1 MRRWGIRKKVLVVT
15 LIPTLLTTLVLG
27 LFFTY
32 SWVTNIESLLQ
43 DRGQSL
49 SRQLAAGSEYGLF
62 TTNRSLLNSLSN
74 ALLEEQDVRSITFF
88 DSHRQRLLHT
98 GPGSS
103 DAIPAE
109 DLTTE
114 RPHRI
119 FRSDSTLFVTPVYLQ
134 DLMIENMLEPDS
146 LSQAPN
152 GTRQTLGW
160 AAVEMAH
167 IRTEKETYKALLI
180 SLVLVLGGVI
190 LSLIIALKLSR
201 AFTDPVFELN
211 EAVAKLKEGKLDTR
225 VYTGAGP
232 EFEQLESG
240 LNAMAEELS
249 KAQAEMQQ
257 NIDQATEDL
266 RETLETIEIQN
277 IELDFARKEAL
288 EASRIKSEFLANM
301 SHEIRTPL
309 NGIIGFTELLLKSQ
323 LPRQQRDHLSTIRK
337 SSEIL
342 LTIINDILDFSKI
355 EAGKLILDRV
365 PFPLRDIV
373 EDVMVMLAPAAHGK
387 NLDLVP
393 LVYNDV
399 PDNIMGDPLRV
410 KQVITNL
417 VNNAIKFTQ
426 TGEVVLRASLEDE
439 DKESNRVTLRIS
451 ITDSGVGLSRAQQQS
466 LFNAFSQADA
476 STARQYGG
484 TGLGLAISKR
494 LVEEMGGKI
503 GLQSELGK
511 GSTFWFTLT
520 SELSGAGD
528 TNAPRDALRGER
540 ILYLEQ
546 QKTSGLAVEH
556 TLREW
561 GMVVDTVASPGAMQE
576 QVEEAQRSQSGYALA
591 IVGITRHL
599 LNSSQYCGL
608 VRNLE
613 LERDCRTLL
622 LTPTLDTHDTPLSGL
637 ASGHLTKPICRD
649 ALYDELLLLVH
660 GINSGQKTLIE
671 HSPHSPQLAW
681 QPAAGNVPRIL
692 AVDDNDANLKLVMTL
707 LNDCRVTAEGA
718 SSGFEAISKARNNPF
733 DLVFMDLQMPGMDG
747 VETTSRLRAMDTKSH
762 RTPVIALTAHAL
774 ADEQERLSRQGFDG
788 YLAKPISSSQLTE
801 TIQEYT
807 GYRCEVSPTAHPH
820 MVPEVR
826 DTRKAVR
833 PSTRKLQQDC
843 VSVDESIQ
851 LAAGKADLAEELFS
865 MLLEQLSS
873 DADKVRRHWAEGN
886 LEALLECVHKL
897 HGATRYCGV
906 PELRAAANQ
915 LETALK
921 CSAPDI
927 AYLKDQLL
935 AGIERL
941 QIWSE
946 QTDWQ
951 LLFRQYQEGSVK
963 QSSENT
969 DSLS

>member
-15 LIPTLLTTLVLG
+15 LVPTLLTTLMLG

-32 SWVTNIESLLQ
+32 SWVNNIESLLE
-43 DRGQSL
+43 DRGESL

-62 TTNRSLLNSLSN
+62 TANRSLLSSLSN

-88 DSHRQRLLHT
+88 GSDGSRLLHT

-103 DAIPAE
+103 ETVQSDELTAE
-109 DLTTE
+109 HAT
-114 RPHRI
+114 RI
-119 FRSDSTLFVTPVYLQ
+119 SRKNSTRFITPVFLQ
-134 DLMIENMLEPDS
+134 DLMIESMLDPDARQSMSNLREP
-146 LSQAPN
+146 
-152 GTRQTLGW
+152 LGW
-160 AAVEMAH
+160 VVVEMSH

-180 SLVLVLGGVI
+180 SLLLILGGVI
-190 LSLIIALKLSR
+190 LSMAIALRLSR
-201 AFTDPVFELN
+201 AFTNPVFELN

-309 NGIIGFTELLLKSQ
+309 NGIIGFTELLLKSP

-365 PFPLRDIV
+365 PFQLRDIV
-373 EDVMVMLAPAAHGK
+373 EEVMVMLAPAAHAK

-426 TGEVVLRASLEDE
+426 TGEVVLRASLEEEETD
-439 DKESNRVTLRIS
+439 SNRVTLRLS

-503 GLQSELGK
+503 GLESELGK

-520 SELSGAGD
+520 SELATSGEAI
-528 TNAPRDALRGER
+528 APRDALRGER
-540 ILYLEQ
+540 VIYLEQ
-546 QKTSGLAVEH
+546 QKTTGLAVEH
-556 TLREW
+556 LLRDW
-561 GMVVDTVASPGAMQE
+561 GMVVDRVASPGALQE
-576 QVEEAQRSQSGYALA
+576 HIEEAQKSQAGYAVA

-599 LNSSQYCGL
+599 LNSSQYCSL
-608 VRNLE
+608 VRTLE
-613 LERDCRTLL
+613 IERDCRTLL
-622 LTPTLDTHDTPLSGL
+622 LTPTLETHDTPLSGL
-637 ASGHLTKPICRD
+637 ASGHLTKPVCRD
-649 ALYDELLLLVH
+649 SLYDELLLLVH
-660 GINSGQKTLIE
+660 GINSSGRVPEYEISANRVTT
-671 HSPHSPQLAW
+671 A
-681 QPAAGNVPRIL
+681 NVPRVL

-707 LNDCRVTAEGA
+707 LEDCQLDAEGA
-718 SSGFEAISKARNNPF
+718 SSGFEALSKARQKPF

-747 VETTSRLRAMDTKSH
+747 VETTARLREMDTGNH
-762 RTPVIALTAHAL
+762 RTPIIALTAHAL
-774 ADEQERLSRQGFDG
+774 SDEQERLTKQGFDG
-788 YLAKPISSSQLTE
+788 YMPKPISSGQLND
-801 TIQEYT
+801 IIHEYT
-807 GYRCEVSPTAHPH
+807 GYVCPKSGSDGRLP
-820 MVPEVR
+820 VPEVR
-826 DTRKAVR
+826 DTRRALR
-833 PSTRKLQQDC
+833 PSTRKMQQDC
-843 VSVDESIQ
+843 VSVEESIQ

-865 MLLEQLSS
+865 MLLEQVHVDRERIPELWTN
-873 DADKVRRHWAEGN
+873 DNME
-886 LEALLECVHKL
+886 ELLECVHKL

-906 PELRAAANQ
+906 PELRAAANH
-915 LETALK
+915 LETAIK
-921 CSAPDI
+921 CSAPD
-927 AYLKDQLL
+927 LEHQKDQLL
-935 AGIERL
+935 SAMERL
-941 QIWSE
+941 QIWSD

-951 LLFRQYQEGSVK
+951 QLFRERH
-963 QSSENT
+963 EAAET
-969 DSLS
+969 T

>member
-15 LIPTLLTTLVLG
+15 LVPTLLTTLMLG

-32 SWVTNIESLLQ
+32 SWVNNIESLLK
-43 DRGQSL
+43 DRGESL

-62 TTNRSLLNSLSN
+62 TANRSLLSSLSN

-88 DSHRQRLLHT
+88 GSDGSRLLHT

-103 DAIPAE
+103 ETVRSEELTAE
-109 DLTTE
+109 HAT
-114 RPHRI
+114 RI
-119 FRSDSTLFVTPVYLQ
+119 SRENSTRFITPVFLQ
-134 DLMIENMLEPDS
+134 DLMIESMLDPDARQSMSNLREP
-146 LSQAPN
+146 
-152 GTRQTLGW
+152 LGW
-160 AAVEMAH
+160 VVVEMSH

-180 SLVLVLGGVI
+180 SLLLIIGGVI
-190 LSLIIALKLSR
+190 LSMAIALRLSR
-201 AFTDPVFELN
+201 AFTNPVFELN

-309 NGIIGFTELLLKSQ
+309 NGIIGFTELLLKSP

-365 PFPLRDIV
+365 PFQLRDIV
-373 EDVMVMLAPAAHGK
+373 EEVMVMLAPAAHAK

-426 TGEVVLRASLEDE
+426 TGEVVLRASLEEEEADT
-439 DKESNRVTLRIS
+439 NRVTLRLS

-503 GLQSELGK
+503 GLESELGK

-520 SELSGAGD
+520 SELTTSGEAI
-528 TNAPRDALRGER
+528 APRDGLRGER
-540 ILYLEQ
+540 VIYLEQ
-546 QKTSGLAVEH
+546 QKTTGLAVEH
-556 TLREW
+556 LLRDW
-561 GMVVDTVASPGAMQE
+561 GMVVDRVASPGALQE
-576 QVEEAQRSQSGYALA
+576 QIEEAQKSQAGYAVA

-608 VRNLE
+608 VRTLE
-613 LERDCRTLL
+613 IERDCRTLL
-622 LTPTLDTHDTPLSGL
+622 LTPTLETHDTPLSGL
-637 ASGHLTKPICRD
+637 ASGHLTKPVCRD
-649 ALYDELLLLVH
+649 SLYDELLLLVH
-660 GINSGQKTLIE
+660 GIHSGGR
-671 HSPHSPQLAW
+671 
-681 QPAAGNVPRIL
+681 AAEYETSANRVTTANVPRVL

-707 LNDCRVTAEGA
+707 LEDCQLEAESA
-718 SSGFEAISKARNNPF
+718 SSGFEALSKARQKPF

-747 VETTSRLRAMDTKSH
+747 VETTARLREMDTGNH
-762 RTPVIALTAHAL
+762 RTPIIALTAHAL
-774 ADEQERLSRQGFDG
+774 ADEQERLTKQGFDG
-788 YLAKPISSSQLTE
+788 YMPKPISSGQLTE
-801 TIQEYT
+801 IIHEYT
-807 GYRCEVSPTAHPH
+807 GYICPKNSGNGRLP
-820 MVPEVR
+820 VPEVR
-826 DTRKAVR
+826 DTRRALR
-833 PSTRKLQQDC
+833 PSTRKMQQDC
-843 VSVDESIQ
+843 VSVEESIQ

-865 MLLEQLSS
+865 MLLEQVHVDRARIPELWTGEHM
-873 DADKVRRHWAEGN
+873 DE
-886 LEALLECVHKL
+886 LLECVHKL

-906 PELRAAANQ
+906 PELRAAANH
-915 LETALK
+915 LETAIK
-921 CSAPDI
+921 CAAPD
-927 AYLKDQLL
+927 LEHQKDQLL
-935 AGIERL
+935 SAMERL
-941 QIWSE
+941 EIWSD

-951 LLFRQYQEGSVK
+951 QLFRERR
-963 QSSENT
+963 EAAET
-969 DSLS
+969 T

>member
-1 MRRWGIRKKVLVVT
+1 
-15 LIPTLLTTLVLG
+15 
-27 LFFTY
+27 F
-32 SWVTNIESLLQ
+32 
-43 DRGQSL
+43 
-49 SRQLAAGSEYGLF
+49 GSDG
-62 TTNRSLLNSLSN
+62 S
-74 ALLEEQDVRSITFF
+74 
-88 DSHRQRLLHT
+88 RLLHT

-103 DAIPAE
+103 ETVQSDELTAE
-109 DLTTE
+109 HAT
-114 RPHRI
+114 RI
-119 FRSDSTLFVTPVYLQ
+119 SRKNSTRFITPVFLQ
-134 DLMIENMLEPDS
+134 DLMIESMLDPDARQSMSNLREP
-146 LSQAPN
+146 
-152 GTRQTLGW
+152 LGW
-160 AAVEMAH
+160 VVVEMSH

-180 SLVLVLGGVI
+180 SLLLILGGVI
-190 LSLIIALKLSR
+190 LSMAIALRLSR
-201 AFTDPVFELN
+201 AFTNPVFELN

-309 NGIIGFTELLLKSQ
+309 NGIIGFTELLLKSP

-365 PFPLRDIV
+365 PFQLRDIV
-373 EDVMVMLAPAAHGK
+373 EEVMVMLAPAAHAK

-426 TGEVVLRASLEDE
+426 TGEVVLRASLEEEETD
-439 DKESNRVTLRIS
+439 SNRVTLRLS

-503 GLQSELGK
+503 GLESELGK

-520 SELSGAGD
+520 SELATSGEAI
-528 TNAPRDALRGER
+528 APRDALRGER
-540 ILYLEQ
+540 VIYLEQ
-546 QKTSGLAVEH
+546 QKTTGLAVEH
-556 TLREW
+556 LLRDW
-561 GMVVDTVASPGAMQE
+561 GMVVDRVASPGALQE
-576 QVEEAQRSQSGYALA
+576 HIEEAQKSQAGYAVA

-599 LNSSQYCGL
+599 LNSSQYCSL
-608 VRNLE
+608 VRTLE
-613 LERDCRTLL
+613 IERDCRTLL
-622 LTPTLDTHDTPLSGL
+622 LTPTLETHDTPLSGL
-637 ASGHLTKPICRD
+637 ASGHLTKPVCRD
-649 ALYDELLLLVH
+649 SLYDELLLLVH
-660 GINSGQKTLIE
+660 GINSSGRVPEYEISANRVTT
-671 HSPHSPQLAW
+671 A
-681 QPAAGNVPRIL
+681 NVPRVL

-707 LNDCRVTAEGA
+707 LEDCQLDAEGA
-718 SSGFEAISKARNNPF
+718 SSGFEALSKARQKPF

-747 VETTSRLRAMDTKSH
+747 VETTARLREMDTGNH
-762 RTPVIALTAHAL
+762 RTPIIALTAHAL
-774 ADEQERLSRQGFDG
+774 SDEQERLTKQGFDG
-788 YLAKPISSSQLTE
+788 YMPKPISSGQLND
-801 TIQEYT
+801 IIHEYT
-807 GYRCEVSPTAHPH
+807 GYVCPKSGSDGRLP
-820 MVPEVR
+820 VPEVR
-826 DTRKAVR
+826 DTRRALR
-833 PSTRKLQQDC
+833 PSTRKMQQDC
-843 VSVDESIQ
+843 VSVEESIQ

-865 MLLEQLSS
+865 MLLEQVHVDRERIPELWTN
-873 DADKVRRHWAEGN
+873 DNME
-886 LEALLECVHKL
+886 ELLECVHKL

-906 PELRAAANQ
+906 PELRAAANH
-915 LETALK
+915 LETAIK
-921 CSAPDI
+921 CSAPD
-927 AYLKDQLL
+927 LEHQKDQLL
-935 AGIERL
+935 SAMERL
-941 QIWSE
+941 QIWSD

-951 LLFRQYQEGSVK
+951 QLFRERH
-963 QSSENT
+963 EAAET
-969 DSLS
+969 T

>member
-15 LIPTLLTTLVLG
+15 LVPTLLTTLMLG

-32 SWVTNIESLLQ
+32 SWVNNIESLLK
-43 DRGQSL
+43 DRGESL

-62 TTNRSLLNSLSN
+62 TANRSLLSSLSN
-74 ALLEEQDVRSITFF
+74 ALLEEQDVCSITFF
-88 DSHRQRLLHT
+88 GSDGSRLLHT

-103 DAIPAE
+103 ETVQSGELTAE
-109 DLTTE
+109 HAT
-114 RPHRI
+114 RI
-119 FRSDSTLFVTPVYLQ
+119 SRENSTRFITPVFLQ
-134 DLMIENMLEPDS
+134 DLMIESMLDPDARQSMSNLREP
-146 LSQAPN
+146 
-152 GTRQTLGW
+152 LGW
-160 AAVEMAH
+160 VVVEMSH

-180 SLVLVLGGVI
+180 SLLLILGGVI
-190 LSLIIALKLSR
+190 LSMAIALRLSR
-201 AFTDPVFELN
+201 AFTNPVFELN
-211 EAVAKLKEGKLDTR
+211 EAVARLKEGKLDTR

-309 NGIIGFTELLLKSQ
+309 NGIIGFTELLLKSP

-365 PFPLRDIV
+365 PFQLRDIV
-373 EDVMVMLAPAAHGK
+373 EEVMVMLAPAAHAK

-426 TGEVVLRASLEDE
+426 TGEVVLRASLEEEEADT
-439 DKESNRVTLRIS
+439 NRVTLRLS

-503 GLQSELGK
+503 GLESELGK

-520 SELSGAGD
+520 SELATSGEAI
-528 TNAPRDALRGER
+528 APRDALRGER
-540 ILYLEQ
+540 VIYLEQ
-546 QKTSGLAVEH
+546 QKTTGLAVEH
-556 TLREW
+556 LLRDW
-561 GMVVDTVASPGAMQE
+561 GMVVDRVASPGALQE
-576 QVEEAQRSQSGYALA
+576 HIEEAQKSQAGYAVA
-591 IVGITRHL
+591 ILGITRHL

-608 VRNLE
+608 VRTLE
-613 LERDCRTLL
+613 IERDCRTLL
-622 LTPTLDTHDTPLSGL
+622 LTPTLETHDTPLSGL
-637 ASGHLTKPICRD
+637 ASGHLTKPVCRD
-649 ALYDELLLLVH
+649 SLYDELLLLVH
-660 GINSGQKTLIE
+660 GINSSGRVPEYEISANRATT
-671 HSPHSPQLAW
+671 A
-681 QPAAGNVPRIL
+681 NVPRVL

-707 LNDCRVTAEGA
+707 LEDCQLDAESA
-718 SSGFEAISKARNNPF
+718 SSGFEALSKARQKPF

-747 VETTSRLRAMDTKSH
+747 VETTARLREMDTGNH
-762 RTPVIALTAHAL
+762 RTPIIALTAHAL
-774 ADEQERLSRQGFDG
+774 ADEQERLTKQGFDG
-788 YLAKPISSSQLTE
+788 YMPKPISSGQLND
-801 TIQEYT
+801 IIHEYT
-807 GYRCEVSPTAHPH
+807 GYVCPKSGSDGRLP
-820 MVPEVR
+820 VPEVR
-826 DTRKAVR
+826 DTRRTLR
-833 PSTRKLQQDC
+833 PSTRKMQQDC

-865 MLLEQLSS
+865 MLLEQVHVDRGRISEL
-873 DADKVRRHWAEGN
+873 WASHSMDE
-886 LEALLECVHKL
+886 LLECVHKL

-906 PELRAAANQ
+906 PELRAAANH
-915 LETALK
+915 LETGIK
-921 CSAPDI
+921 CSAPD
-927 AYLKDQLL
+927 LEHQKDQLL
-935 AGIERL
+935 SAMERL
-941 QIWSE
+941 QIWSD

-951 LLFRQYQEGSVK
+951 QLFRERH
-963 QSSENT
+963 EAAET
-969 DSLS
+969 T

>member
-15 LIPTLLTTLVLG
+15 LVPTLLTTLMLG

-32 SWVTNIESLLQ
+32 SWVNNIESLLE
-43 DRGQSL
+43 DRGESL

-62 TTNRSLLNSLSN
+62 TANRSLLSSLSN

-88 DSHRQRLLHT
+88 GSDGSRLLHT

-103 DAIPAE
+103 ETVQSDELTAE
-109 DLTTE
+109 HAT
-114 RPHRI
+114 RI
-119 FRSDSTLFVTPVYLQ
+119 SRKNSTRFITPVFLQ
-134 DLMIENMLEPDS
+134 DLMIESMLDPDARQSMSNLREP
-146 LSQAPN
+146 
-152 GTRQTLGW
+152 LGW
-160 AAVEMAH
+160 VVVEMSH

-180 SLVLVLGGVI
+180 SLLLILGGVI
-190 LSLIIALKLSR
+190 LSMAIALRLSR
-201 AFTDPVFELN
+201 AFTNPVFELN

-309 NGIIGFTELLLKSQ
+309 NGIIGFTELLLKSP

-365 PFPLRDIV
+365 PFQLRDIV
-373 EDVMVMLAPAAHGK
+373 EEVMVMLAPAAHAK

-426 TGEVVLRASLEDE
+426 TGEVVLRASLEEEETD
-439 DKESNRVTLRIS
+439 SNRVTLRLS

-503 GLQSELGK
+503 GLESELGK

-520 SELSGAGD
+520 SELATSGEAI
-528 TNAPRDALRGER
+528 APRDALRGER
-540 ILYLEQ
+540 VIYLEQ
-546 QKTSGLAVEH
+546 QKTTGLAVEH
-556 TLREW
+556 LLRDW
-561 GMVVDTVASPGAMQE
+561 GMVVDRVASPGALQE
-576 QVEEAQRSQSGYALA
+576 HIEEAQKSQAGYAVA

-608 VRNLE
+608 VRTLE
-613 LERDCRTLL
+613 IERDCRTLL
-622 LTPTLDTHDTPLSGL
+622 LTPTLETHDTPLSGL
-637 ASGHLTKPICRD
+637 ASGHLTKPVCRD
-649 ALYDELLLLVH
+649 SLYDELLLLVH
-660 GINSGQKTLIE
+660 GINSSGRVPEYEISANRVTT
-671 HSPHSPQLAW
+671 A
-681 QPAAGNVPRIL
+681 NVPRVL

-707 LNDCRVTAEGA
+707 LEDCQLDAEGA
-718 SSGFEAISKARNNPF
+718 SSGFEALSKARQKPF

-747 VETTSRLRAMDTKSH
+747 VETTARLREMDTGNH
-762 RTPVIALTAHAL
+762 RTPIIALTAHAL
-774 ADEQERLSRQGFDG
+774 ADEQERLTKQGFDG
-788 YLAKPISSSQLTE
+788 YMPKPISSGQLND
-801 TIQEYT
+801 IIHEYT
-807 GYRCEVSPTAHPH
+807 GYVCPKSGSDGRLT
-820 MVPEVR
+820 VPEVR
-826 DTRKAVR
+826 DTRRALR
-833 PSTRKLQQDC
+833 PSTRKMQQDC
-843 VSVDESIQ
+843 VSVEESIQ

-865 MLLEQLSS
+865 MLLEQVHVDRERIPELWTN
-873 DADKVRRHWAEGN
+873 DNMDE
-886 LEALLECVHKL
+886 LLECVHKL

-906 PELRAAANQ
+906 PELRAAANH
-915 LETALK
+915 LETAIK
-921 CSAPDI
+921 CSAPD
-927 AYLKDQLL
+927 LVHQKDQLL
-935 AGIERL
+935 SAMERL
-941 QIWSE
+941 HIWSD

-951 LLFRQYQEGSVK
+951 QLFRERH
-963 QSSENT
+963 EAAET
-969 DSLS
+969 T

>member
-15 LIPTLLTTLVLG
+15 LVPTLLTTLMLG

-32 SWVTNIESLLQ
+32 SWVNNIENLLK
-43 DRGQSL
+43 DRGESL
-49 SRQLAAGSEYGLF
+49 SRQLSAGSEYGLF
-62 TTNRSLLNSLSN
+62 TANRSLLSSLSN

-88 DSHRQRLLHT
+88 GSEHNRLLHT

-103 DAIPAE
+103 DDVDKEVLTGE
-109 DLTTE
+109 DAKQIS
-114 RPHRI
+114 RP
-119 FRSDSTLFVTPVYLQ
+119 DSTVFVTPVYLQ
-134 DLMIENMLEPDS
+134 DLMIESMLAPDS
-146 LSQAPN
+146 
-152 GTRQTLGW
+152 RQNTGSVKEPIGW
-160 AAVEMAH
+160 VTVEMSH
-167 IRTEKETYKALLI
+167 VRTEKETYKALLI
-180 SLVLVLGGVI
+180 SLLLVLGGVV
-190 LSLIIALKLSR
+190 LSLVIALRLSR

-211 EAVAKLKEGKLDTR
+211 EAVARLKEGKLDTR

-309 NGIIGFTELLLKSQ
+309 NGIIGFTELLLKSP

-355 EAGKLILDRV
+355 EAGKLILDRI
-365 PFPLRDIV
+365 PFQLRDIV
-373 EDVMVMLAPAAHGK
+373 EEVMVMLAPAAHSK

-399 PDNIMGDPLRV
+399 PDNVMGDPLRV

-426 TGEVVLRASLEDE
+426 TGEVVLRASLEEE
-439 DKESNRVTLRIS
+439 DKEGNRITLRLSIS
-451 ITDSGVGLSRAQQQS
+451 DSGVGLSRAQQQS

-503 GLQSELGK
+503 GLESELGK

-520 SELSGAGD
+520 SELSSTGEAI
-528 TNAPRDALRGER
+528 APKDALRGER
-540 ILYLEQ
+540 VIYLEQ
-546 QKTSGLAVEH
+546 QKTTGLAVEH
-556 TLREW
+556 MLREW
-561 GMVVDTVASPGAMQE
+561 GMTVDRVSSPGAMQE
-576 QVEEAQRSQSGYALA
+576 QIEEAQKAQSGYAAALL
-591 IVGITRHL
+591 GITRHL
-599 LNSSQYCGL
+599 LNSSQYCSL
-608 VRNLE
+608 VRTLE

-622 LTPTLDTHDTPLSGL
+622 LTPTLETHDTPLSGL
-637 ASGHLTKPICRD
+637 ASGHLTKPVCRD
-649 ALYDELLLLVH
+649 SLYDELLLLVH
-660 GINSGQKTLIE
+660 GISSGQRQLPVPPDARKTAQT
-671 HSPHSPQLAW
+671 S
-681 QPAAGNVPRIL
+681 GRVPRVL
-692 AVDDNDANLKLVMTL
+692 AVDDNDANLKLVLTL
-707 LNDCRVTAEGA
+707 LNDCQIEAEGA
-718 SSGFEAISKARNNPF
+718 SSGFEALSKARQKPF

-747 VETTSRLRAMDTKSH
+747 VETTVRLRSLDGNSH
-762 RTPVIALTAHAL
+762 RTGIIALTAHAL
-774 ADEQERLSRQGFDG
+774 AEEQDRLIRQGFDG
-788 YLAKPISSSQLTE
+788 YLAKPISNNQL
-801 TIQEYT
+801 IDIIYDYT
-807 GYRCEVSPTAHPH
+807 GYSCDAGSENHYLP
-820 MVPEVR
+820 VPEVR
-826 DTRKAVR
+826 DTRQALR
-833 PSTRKLQQDC
+833 PSTRKKQPDC
-843 VSVDESIQ
+843 VSITESIQ

-865 MLLEQLSS
+865 MLVEQIRTDLDRVNSLW
-873 DADKVRRHWAEGN
+873 DNDERE
-886 LEALLECVHKL
+886 ELLECVHKL

-906 PELRAAANQ
+906 PELRGAANQ

-921 CSAPDI
+921 CASPDTE
-927 AYLKDQLL
+927 YQKDQLL
-935 AGIERL
+935 VAMERL

-951 LLFRQYQEGSVK
+951 HLFRQQD
-963 QSSENT
+963 QQAT
-969 DSLS
+969 AD

>member
-15 LIPTLLTTLVLG
+15 LVPTLLTTLMLG

-32 SWVTNIESLLQ
+32 SWVNNIESLLK
-43 DRGQSL
+43 DRGESL

-62 TTNRSLLNSLSN
+62 TANRSLLSSLSN

-88 DSHRQRLLHT
+88 GSDGSRLLHT

-103 DAIPAE
+103 ETVQATE
-109 DLTTE
+109 LTSEHAT
-114 RPHRI
+114 RI
-119 FRSDSTLFVTPVYLQ
+119 SRENSTRFITPVFLQ
-134 DLMIENMLEPDS
+134 DLMIESMLDPDARQSMSNLREP
-146 LSQAPN
+146 
-152 GTRQTLGW
+152 LGW
-160 AAVEMAH
+160 VVVEMSH

-180 SLVLVLGGVI
+180 SLLLILGGVI
-190 LSLIIALKLSR
+190 LSMAIALRLSR
-201 AFTDPVFELN
+201 AFTNPVFELN
-211 EAVAKLKEGKLDTR
+211 EAVARLKEGKLDTR

-309 NGIIGFTELLLKSQ
+309 NGIIGFTELLLKSP

-365 PFPLRDIV
+365 PFQLRDIV
-373 EDVMVMLAPAAHGK
+373 EEVMVMLAPAAHAK

-426 TGEVVLRASLEDE
+426 TGEVVLRASLEEEEADT
-439 DKESNRVTLRIS
+439 NRVTLRLS

-503 GLQSELGK
+503 GLESELGK

-520 SELSGAGD
+520 SELATSGEAI
-528 TNAPRDALRGER
+528 APRDALRGER
-540 ILYLEQ
+540 VIYLEQ
-546 QKTSGLAVEH
+546 QKTTGLAVEH
-556 TLREW
+556 LLRDW
-561 GMVVDTVASPGAMQE
+561 GMVVDRVASPGALQE
-576 QVEEAQRSQSGYALA
+576 HIEEAQKSQAGYAVA
-591 IVGITRHL
+591 ILGITRHL

-608 VRNLE
+608 VRTLE
-613 LERDCRTLL
+613 IERDCRTLL
-622 LTPTLDTHDTPLSGL
+622 LTPTLETHDTPLSGL
-637 ASGHLTKPICRD
+637 ASGHLTKPVCRD
-649 ALYDELLLLVH
+649 SLYDELLLLVH
-660 GINSGQKTLIE
+660 GINSSGRVPEYEISANRATT
-671 HSPHSPQLAW
+671 A
-681 QPAAGNVPRIL
+681 NVPRVL

-707 LNDCRVTAEGA
+707 LEDCQLDAESA
-718 SSGFEAISKARNNPF
+718 SSGFEALSKARQKPF

-747 VETTSRLRAMDTKSH
+747 VETTARLREMDTGNH
-762 RTPVIALTAHAL
+762 RTPIIALTAHAL
-774 ADEQERLSRQGFDG
+774 ADEQERLTKQGFDG
-788 YLAKPISSSQLTE
+788 YMPKPISSGQLND
-801 TIQEYT
+801 IIHEYT
-807 GYRCEVSPTAHPH
+807 GYVCPKSGSDGRLP
-820 MVPEVR
+820 VPEVR
-826 DTRKAVR
+826 DTRRTLR
-833 PSTRKLQQDC
+833 PSTREMQQDC

-865 MLLEQLSS
+865 MLLEQVHVDRGRISEL
-873 DADKVRRHWAEGN
+873 WASHSMDE
-886 LEALLECVHKL
+886 LLECVHKL

-906 PELRAAANQ
+906 PELRAAANH
-915 LETALK
+915 LETAIK
-921 CSAPDI
+921 CSAPD
-927 AYLKDQLL
+927 LEHQKDQLL
-935 AGIERL
+935 SAMERL
-941 QIWSE
+941 QIWSD

-951 LLFRQYQEGSVK
+951 QLFRERH
-963 QSSENT
+963 EAAET
-969 DSLS
+969 T

>member
-15 LIPTLLTTLVLG
+15 LVPTLLTTLVLG
-27 LFFTY
+27 IFFTY
-32 SWVTNIESLLQ
+32 SWVHNIESLLE
-43 DRGQSL
+43 DRGESL

-62 TTNRSLLNSLSN
+62 TTNRSLLSSLSN
-74 ALLEEQDVRSITFF
+74 ALLEERDVRSITFYGS
-88 DSHRQRLLHT
+88 DGSHLLHT
-98 GPGSS
+98 GPGNADTV
-103 DAIPAE
+103 DAKN
-109 DLTTE
+109 LTGEKAT
-114 RPHRI
+114 RI
-119 FRSDSTLFVTPVYLQ
+119 VRENSTRFVTPVFLQ
-134 DLMIENMLEPDS
+134 DLMIENMLDPEARQAMSQHREP
-146 LSQAPN
+146 
-152 GTRQTLGW
+152 LGW
-160 AAVEMAH
+160 VAVEMSH

-180 SLVLVLGGVI
+180 SLLLVLGGVI
-190 LSLIIALKLSR
+190 MSLAIALRLSR
-201 AFTDPVFELN
+201 AFTNPVFELN
-211 EAVAKLKEGKLDTR
+211 EAVARLKEGKLETR
-225 VYTGAGP
+225 VYTRAGP

-240 LNAMAEELS
+240 LNAMAGELS

-309 NGIIGFTELLLKSQ
+309 NGIIGFTELLLKSP

-365 PFPLRDIV
+365 PFQLRDIV
-373 EDVMVMLAPAAHGK
+373 EDVMVMLAPAAHAK

-439 DKESNRVTLRIS
+439 NSENNQVTLRLS

-503 GLQSELGK
+503 GLESELGK
-511 GSTFWFTLT
+511 GSTFWFSLT
-520 SELSGAGD
+520 SELSSSSEAI
-528 TNAPRDALRGER
+528 APRDALHGER
-540 ILYLEQ
+540 VLYLEQ
-546 QKTSGLAVEH
+546 QKTTGLAVEH
-556 TLREW
+556 LLREW
-561 GMVVDTVASPGAMQE
+561 GMVVDRVASPGAMLE
-576 QVEEAQRSQSGYALA
+576 QIEEAQKSQAGYAVA
-591 IVGITRHL
+591 ILGITRHL

-608 VRNLE
+608 VRTLE
-613 LERDCRTLL
+613 IDRDCRTLL
-622 LTPTLDTHDTPLSGL
+622 LAPTLDTQDTPLSGL
-637 ASGHLTKPICRD
+637 ASGHLSKPVCRNT
-649 ALYDELLLLVH
+649 LYDELLLLVH
-660 GINSGQKTLIE
+660 GISSSEQVLMNYDKPSG
-671 HSPHSPQLAW
+671 HLA
-681 QPAAGNVPRIL
+681 QTNVPRVL
-692 AVDDNDANLKLVMTL
+692 AVDDNEANLKLVTTL
-707 LNDCRVTAEGA
+707 LNDCQIEAIGA
-718 SSGFEAISKARNNPF
+718 SSGFEALSKAREKPF

-747 VETTSRLRAMDTKSH
+747 VETTARLRDMDTKAH
-762 RTPVIALTAHAL
+762 RTPVIALTAHAQT
-774 ADEQERLSRQGFDG
+774 DEQDRLVKGSFDG
-788 YLAKPISSSQLTE
+788 YMVKPISSSQLRD
-801 TIQEYT
+801 TIREYT
-807 GYRCEVSPTAHPH
+807 NYQCDSPAQNNR
-820 MVPEVR
+820 MNIPEIR
-826 DTRKAVR
+826 DTRRPRR
-833 PSTRKLQQDC
+833 PSARRMQPDC
-843 VSVDESIQ
+843 VSIGESIQ

-865 MLLEQLSS
+865 MLLEQVR
-873 DADKVRRHWAEGN
+873 ADVTAIEDLWSKGH
-886 LEALLECVHKL
+886 LDQLLECVHKL

-906 PELRAAANQ
+906 PELRAATSQ
-915 LETALK
+915 FETALK
-921 CSAPDI
+921 CSAPNTEHQ
-927 AYLKDQLL
+927 KNQLL
-935 AGIERL
+935 SAIERL
-941 QIWSE
+941 QIWSD

-951 LLFRQYQEGSVK
+951 QLFREQRRRPE
-963 QSSENT
+963 T
-969 DSLS
+969 T

>member
-15 LIPTLLTTLVLG
+15 LVPTLITTLMLG
-27 LFFTY
+27 LFFTH
-32 SWVTNIESLLQ
+32 SWVTNIESLLR
-43 DRGQSL
+43 DRGESL

-62 TTNRSLLNSLSN
+62 TANRGLLTSLSN

-88 DSHRQRLLHT
+88 DSDRTRLLHT

-103 DAIPAE
+103 DNLDIEKLASSQAS
-109 DLTTE
+109 
-114 RPHRI
+114 RI
-119 FRSDSTLFVTPVYLQ
+119 THNASTRFVTPVFLQ
-134 DLMIENMLEPDS
+134 DLMIQNMLDPDARQS
-146 LSQAPN
+146 AARQRAP
-152 GTRQTLGW
+152 LGW
-160 AAVEMAH
+160 VAVEMSH

-180 SLVLVLGGVI
+180 SLLLVLGGVI
-190 LSLIIALKLSR
+190 LSLLIALRLSR
-201 AFTDPVFELN
+201 AFTGPIFELN
-211 EAVAKLKEGKLDTR
+211 EAVAKLKEGKLETR
-225 VYTGAGP
+225 VNTGAGP

-277 IELDFARKEAL
+277 IELDLARKEAL

-309 NGIIGFTELLLKSQ
+309 NGIIGFTELLLKSS
-323 LPRQQRDHLSTIRK
+323 LPRQQKDHLSTIRK

-365 PFPLRDIV
+365 PFQLRDIV
-373 EDVMVMLAPAAHGK
+373 EEVMVMLAPAAHSK

-426 TGEVVLRASLEDE
+426 TGEVVLRVSLEDE
-439 DKESNRVTLRIS
+439 DKENNRVTLRLS
-451 ITDSGVGLSRAQQQS
+451 ITDSGVGLSRVQQQS

-520 SELSGAGD
+520 PELSSSGE
-528 TNAPRDALRGER
+528 TSAPRDALRGER
-540 ILYLEQ
+540 VIYLEH
-546 QKTSGLAVEH
+546 QKTCGLAVEH
-556 TLREW
+556 LLRQW
-561 GMVVDTVASPGAMQE
+561 GMTVHRAASPGAMQE
-576 QVEEAQRSQSGYALA
+576 QIEEAQKNQSGYAAA
-591 IVGITRHL
+591 IIGITRHL

-608 VRNLE
+608 VRILE
-613 LERDCRTLL
+613 IERDCRTLL
-622 LTPTLDTHDTPLSGL
+622 LTPTLEIHDTPLSEL
-637 ASGHLTKPICRD
+637 VSGHLSKPVCRE

-660 GINSGQKTLIE
+660 GINTSGRGMSRQE
-671 HSPHSPQLAW
+671 H
-681 QPAAGNVPRIL
+681 PAHLLPAPANMPRVL
-692 AVDDNDANLKLVMTL
+692 AVDDNEANLKLVMTL
-707 LNDCRVTAEGA
+707 LQDYRIDAEGA
-718 SSGFEAISKARNNPF
+718 SSGFEALSKARQKSF

-747 VETTSRLRAMDTKSH
+747 VEATSRLREMDNSNH
-762 RTPVIALTAHAL
+762 RTMIIALTAHAL
-774 ADEQERLSRQGFDG
+774 ADEQERLIRQGFDG
-788 YLAKPISSSQLTE
+788 YLPKPISSGQLAE
-801 TIQEYT
+801 TIRECT
-807 GYRCEVSPTAHPH
+807 GYDCRNAGHADRFP
-820 MVPEVR
+820 VPEIR
-826 DTRKAVR
+826 DTRRALR
-833 PSTRKLQQDC
+833 PSTRKMQRDC
-843 VSVDESIQ
+843 VSVAESIQ

-865 MLLEQLSS
+865 MLLEQLP
-873 DADKVRRHWAEGN
+873 ADLNQIERFWGKQDLVS
-886 LEALLECVHKL
+886 LLECVHKL

-906 PELRAAANQ
+906 PELRSAANR

-921 CSAPDI
+921 CSAPDTE
-927 AYLKDQLL
+927 LQKNQL
-935 AGIERL
+935 ASAMERL

-946 QTDWQ
+946 RTDWQ
-951 LLFRQYQEGSVK
+951 QLFRKHYQRAETS
-963 QSSENT
+963 
-969 DSLS
+969 

>member
-1 MRRWGIRKKVLVVT
+1 MR
-15 LIPTLLTTLVLG
+15 
-27 LFFTY
+27 
-32 SWVTNIESLLQ
+32 
-43 DRGQSL
+43 
-49 SRQLAAGSEYGLF
+49 AGK
-62 TTNRSLLNSLSN
+62 
-74 ALLEEQDVRSITFF
+74 
-88 DSHRQRLLHT
+88 
-98 GPGSS
+98 
-103 DAIPAE
+103 
-109 DLTTE
+109 
-114 RPHRI
+114 
-119 FRSDSTLFVTPVYLQ
+119 
-134 DLMIENMLEPDS
+134 EP
-146 LSQAPN
+146 
-152 GTRQTLGW
+152 LGW
-160 AAVEMAH
+160 VAVEMSH
-167 IRTEKETYKALLI
+167 IRTEKETYQALLI
-180 SLVLVLGGVI
+180 SLMLVVGGVL
-190 LSLIIALKLSR
+190 LSLLVSLRLSR
-201 AFTDPVFELN
+201 AFTDPVFQLN

-309 NGIIGFTELLLKSQ
+309 NGIIGFTELLLKSP
-323 LPRQQRDHLSTIRK
+323 LPRQQRDHLNTIRK

-365 PFPLRDIV
+365 PFQLRDIV
-373 EDVMVMLAPAAHGK
+373 EEVMVMLAPAAHAK

-439 DKESNRVTLRIS
+439 DKEANRVTLRLS

-503 GLQSELGK
+503 GLESELGK

-520 SELSGAGD
+520 SELATSGEAI
-528 TNAPRDALRGER
+528 APRDALRGER
-540 ILYLEQ
+540 VIYLEQ
-546 QKTSGLAVEH
+546 QKTTGLAVEH
-556 TLREW
+556 LLRDW
-561 GMVVDTVASPGAMQE
+561 GMVVDRVASPGALQE
-576 QVEEAQRSQSGYALA
+576 HIEEAQKSQAGYAVA

-608 VRNLE
+608 VRTLE
-613 LERDCRTLL
+613 IERDCRTLL
-622 LTPTLDTHDTPLSGL
+622 LTPTLETHDTPLSGL
-637 ASGHLTKPICRD
+637 ASGHLTKPVCRD
-649 ALYDELLLLVH
+649 SLYDELLLLVH
-660 GINSGQKTLIE
+660 GINSSGRVPEYEISANRVTT
-671 HSPHSPQLAW
+671 A
-681 QPAAGNVPRIL
+681 NVPRVL

-707 LNDCRVTAEGA
+707 LEDCQLDAEGA
-718 SSGFEAISKARNNPF
+718 SSGFEALSKARQKPF

-747 VETTSRLRAMDTKSH
+747 VETTARLREMDTGNH
-762 RTPVIALTAHAL
+762 RTPIIALTAHAL
-774 ADEQERLSRQGFDG
+774 ADEQERLTKQGFDG
-788 YLAKPISSSQLTE
+788 YMPKPISSGQLND
-801 TIQEYT
+801 IIHEYT
-807 GYRCEVSPTAHPH
+807 GYVCPKSGSDGRLP
-820 MVPEVR
+820 VPEVR
-826 DTRKAVR
+826 DTRRALR
-833 PSTRKLQQDC
+833 PSTRKMQQDC
-843 VSVDESIQ
+843 VSVEESIQ

-865 MLLEQLSS
+865 MLLEQVHVDRERIPELWTN
-873 DADKVRRHWAEGN
+873 DNMDE
-886 LEALLECVHKL
+886 LLECVHKL

-906 PELRAAANQ
+906 PELRAAANH
-915 LETALK
+915 LETAIK
-921 CSAPDI
+921 CSAPD
-927 AYLKDQLL
+927 LVHQKDQLL
-935 AGIERL
+935 SAMERL
-941 QIWSE
+941 HIWSD

-951 LLFRQYQEGSVK
+951 QLFRERH
-963 QSSENT
+963 EAAET
-969 DSLS
+969 T

>member
-15 LIPTLLTTLVLG
+15 LVPTLLTTLMLG

-32 SWVTNIESLLQ
+32 SWVNNIESLLK
-43 DRGQSL
+43 DRGESL

-62 TTNRSLLNSLSN
+62 TANRSLLSSLSN

-88 DSHRQRLLHT
+88 GSDGSRLLHT

-103 DAIPAE
+103 ETVRSEELTAE
-109 DLTTE
+109 HAT
-114 RPHRI
+114 RI
-119 FRSDSTLFVTPVYLQ
+119 SRENSTRFITPVFLQ
-134 DLMIENMLEPDS
+134 DLMIESMLDPDARQSMSNLREP
-146 LSQAPN
+146 
-152 GTRQTLGW
+152 LGW
-160 AAVEMAH
+160 VVVEMSH

-180 SLVLVLGGVI
+180 SLLLIIGGVI
-190 LSLIIALKLSR
+190 LSMAIALRLSR
-201 AFTDPVFELN
+201 AFTNPVFELN

-309 NGIIGFTELLLKSQ
+309 NGIIGFTELLLKSP

-365 PFPLRDIV
+365 PFQLRDIV
-373 EDVMVMLAPAAHGK
+373 EEVMVMLAPAAHAK

-426 TGEVVLRASLEDE
+426 TGEVVLRASLEEEEADT
-439 DKESNRVTLRIS
+439 NRVTLRLS

-503 GLQSELGK
+503 GLESELGK

-520 SELSGAGD
+520 SELTTSGEAI
-528 TNAPRDALRGER
+528 APRDGLRGER
-540 ILYLEQ
+540 VIYLEQ
-546 QKTSGLAVEH
+546 QKTTGLAVEH
-556 TLREW
+556 LLRDW
-561 GMVVDTVASPGAMQE
+561 GMVVDRVASPGALQE
-576 QVEEAQRSQSGYALA
+576 QIEEAQKSQAGYAVA

-608 VRNLE
+608 VRTLE
-613 LERDCRTLL
+613 IERDCRTLL
-622 LTPTLDTHDTPLSGL
+622 LTPTLETHDTPLSGL
-637 ASGHLTKPICRD
+637 ASGHLTKPVCRD
-649 ALYDELLLLVH
+649 SLYDELLLLVH
-660 GINSGQKTLIE
+660 GIHSGGRAPEYET
-671 HSPHSPQLAW
+671 SANRVTT
-681 QPAAGNVPRIL
+681 ANVPRVL

-707 LNDCRVTAEGA
+707 LEDCQLEAESA
-718 SSGFEAISKARNNPF
+718 SSGFEALSKARQKPF

-747 VETTSRLRAMDTKSH
+747 VETTARLREMDTGNH
-762 RTPVIALTAHAL
+762 RTPIIALTAHAL
-774 ADEQERLSRQGFDG
+774 ADEQERLTKQGFDG
-788 YLAKPISSSQLTE
+788 YMPKPISSGQLTE
-801 TIQEYT
+801 IIHEYT
-807 GYRCEVSPTAHPH
+807 GYICPKNSGNGRLP
-820 MVPEVR
+820 VPEVR
-826 DTRKAVR
+826 DTRRALR
-833 PSTRKLQQDC
+833 PSTRKMQQDC
-843 VSVDESIQ
+843 VSVEESIQ

-865 MLLEQLSS
+865 MLLEQVHVDRARIPELWTG
-873 DADKVRRHWAEGN
+873 DHMDE
-886 LEALLECVHKL
+886 LLECVHKL

-906 PELRAAANQ
+906 PELRAAANH
-915 LETALK
+915 LETAIK
-921 CSAPDI
+921 CAAPD
-927 AYLKDQLL
+927 LEHQKDQLL
-935 AGIERL
+935 SAMERL
-941 QIWSE
+941 EIWSD

-951 LLFRQYQEGSVK
+951 QLFRERR
-963 QSSENT
+963 EAAET
-969 DSLS
+969 T

>member
-1 MRRWGIRKKVLVVT
+1 MTQEHRMRRWGIRKKVLVVT
-15 LIPTLLTTLVLG
+15 LVPTLLTTLMLG

-32 SWVTNIESLLQ
+32 SWVNNIESLLR
-43 DRGQSL
+43 DRGESL

-62 TTNRSLLNSLSN
+62 TANRSLLSSLSN

-88 DSHRQRLLHT
+88 GSDGSRLLHT

-103 DAIPAE
+103 DTVQASELNAE
-109 DLTTE
+109 QAT
-114 RPHRI
+114 RVSRQ
-119 FRSDSTLFVTPVYLQ
+119 DSTRFVTPVFLQ
-134 DLMIENMLEPDS
+134 DLMIENMLDPDARQSMSSLREP
-146 LSQAPN
+146 
-152 GTRQTLGW
+152 LGW
-160 AAVEMAH
+160 VVVEMSH

-180 SLVLVLGGVI
+180 SLLLVLAGVI
-190 LSLIIALKLSR
+190 ISLVIALRLSR
-201 AFTDPVFELN
+201 AFTNPVFELN
-211 EAVAKLKEGKLDTR
+211 AAVAKLKEGKLDTR

-309 NGIIGFTELLLKSQ
+309 NGIIGFTELLLKSP

-365 PFPLRDIV
+365 PFQLRDIV
-373 EDVMVMLAPAAHGK
+373 EEVMVMLAPAAHSK

-426 TGEVVLRASLEDE
+426 TGEVVLRASLEEE
-439 DKESNRVTLRIS
+439 DAESNQVTLRLSIS
-451 ITDSGVGLSRAQQQS
+451 DSGVGLSRAQQQS

-503 GLQSELGK
+503 GLESELGK

-520 SELSGAGD
+520 SELTGAGEAV
-528 TNAPRDALRGER
+528 APRDALRGER
-540 ILYLEQ
+540 VIYLEQ
-546 QKTSGLAVEH
+546 QKTTGLAVEH
-556 TLREW
+556 LLRDW
-561 GMVVDTVASPGAMQE
+561 GMVVDRVASPGALQE
-576 QVEEAQRSQSGYALA
+576 QIEEAQKSQTGYALA
-591 IVGITRHL
+591 IIGITRHL

-608 VRNLE
+608 VRTLE
-613 LERDCRTLL
+613 IERDCRTLL
-622 LTPTLDTHDTPLSGL
+622 LTPTLETHDTPLSGL
-637 ASGHLTKPICRD
+637 ASGHLTKPVCRG

-660 GINSGQKTLIE
+660 GINTGGRLPEEQEIPGKRLTG
-671 HSPHSPQLAW
+671 SP
-681 QPAAGNVPRIL
+681 VPRVL
-692 AVDDNDANLKLVMTL
+692 AVDDNEANLKLVMTL
-707 LNDCRVTAEGA
+707 LADCQLEAEGA
-718 SSGFEAISKARNNPF
+718 SSGFEALSKARQKPF

-747 VETTSRLRAMDTKSH
+747 VETTARLREMDTGNH
-762 RTPVIALTAHAL
+762 RTPIIALTAHAL
-774 ADEQERLSRQGFDG
+774 AEEQDRLTRQGFDG
-788 YLAKPISSSQLTE
+788 YMAKPISSGQLND
-801 TIQEYT
+801 IIHEYT
-807 GYRCEVSPTAHPH
+807 GYVCPGATTGGRIQ
-820 MVPEVR
+820 VPEIR
-826 DTRKAVR
+826 DTRRALR

-865 MLLEQLSS
+865 MLLEQVHVDRERIPELWS
-873 DADKVRRHWAEGN
+873 AERMD
-886 LEALLECVHKL
+886 ELLECVHKL

-906 PELRAAANQ
+906 PELRASANR
-915 LETALK
+915 LETAIK
-921 CSAPDI
+921 CSAAD
-927 AYLKDQLL
+927 LEHQKDQLL
-935 AGIERL
+935 SAMERL
-941 QIWSE
+941 QIWSD

-951 LLFRQYQEGSVK
+951 QLFRERHQAAETS
-963 QSSENT
+963 
-969 DSLS
+969 

>member
-15 LIPTLLTTLVLG
+15 LVPTLLTTLILG

-32 SWVTNIESLLQ
+32 SWVHNIQSLLS
-43 DRGQSL
+43 DRGESL
-49 SRQLAAGSEYGLF
+49 SRQLAAGSGYGLF
-62 TTNRSLLNSLSN
+62 TANRSLLSSLSN
-74 ALLEEQDVRSITFF
+74 ALLEEQDVRSITFYGS
-88 DSHRQRLLHT
+88 DGHRLLHT

-103 DAIPAE
+103 QAPASEALPPDQAIRMA
-109 DLTTE
+109 
-114 RPHRI
+114 
-119 FRSDSTLFVTPVYLQ
+119 SKDSTRFVTPVYLQ
-134 DLMIENMLEPDS
+134 DPIIETMLDPDARQSRSEPKE
-146 LSQAPN
+146 P
-152 GTRQTLGW
+152 LGW
-160 AAVEMAH
+160 VSIEMSH
-167 IRTEKETYKALLI
+167 VRTEKETYKAMLI
-180 SLVLVLGGVI
+180 SLLLVPGGVL
-190 LSLIIALKLSR
+190 LSLAIAMRLSR

-225 VYTGAGP
+225 VHTGAGP

-240 LNAMAEELS
+240 LNDMAEELS

-309 NGIIGFTELLLKSQ
+309 NGILGFTELLLKSP

-365 PFPLRDIV
+365 PFQLRDII
-373 EDVMVMLAPAAHGK
+373 EEVMVMLAPAAHSK
-387 NLDLVP
+387 NLDLAP

-399 PDNIMGDPLRV
+399 PDNVMGDPLRV

-439 DKESNRVTLRIS
+439 DQENNRVTVKIS

-494 LVEEMGGKI
+494 LVEEMGGQI
-503 GLQSELGK
+503 GLESELGK
-511 GSTFWFTLT
+511 GSTFWFTLNT
-520 SELSGAGD
+520 ELSATGE
-528 TNAPRDALRGER
+528 TVAPRDALKGEKV
-540 ILYLEQ
+540 LYLEH
-546 QKTSGLAVEH
+546 QKTTGLAVEH
-556 TLREW
+556 MLRHW
-561 GMVVDTVASPGAMQE
+561 GMVVDRVASSGAMQE
-576 QVEEAQRSQSGYALA
+576 QIEEAQKSQAGYAVA
-591 IVGITRHL
+591 IVGITRNL
-599 LNSSQYCGL
+599 LNSNQY
-608 VRNLE
+608 RNLLHNLE
-613 LERDCRTLL
+613 VERDCRTLL
-622 LTPTLDTHDTPLSGL
+622 LTPTLETHDAGLSAL
-637 ASGHLTKPICRD
+637 SSGHLAKPVCRN

-660 GINSGQKTLIE
+660 GINAGGRAIDSYSGG
-671 HSPHSPQLAW
+671 
-681 QPAAGNVPRIL
+681 AGRQARNNTPRVL
-692 AVDDNDANLKLVMTL
+692 AVDDNEANLKLVMTL
-707 LNDCRVTAEGA
+707 LDDCQLEAESA
-718 SSGFEAISKARNNPF
+718 CNGFEALSKARQKPF

-747 VETTSRLRAMDTKSH
+747 VETTARIREMDTNSH
-762 RTPVIALTAHAL
+762 RTPIIALTAHAL
-774 ADEQERLSRQGFDG
+774 ADEQEALAKQGFDG
-788 YLAKPISSSQLTE
+788 YMAKPISSAELT
-801 TIQEYT
+801 TIIRDYT
-807 GYRCEVSPTAHPH
+807 GYDCGNRDTQAHFS
-820 MVPEVR
+820 EIR
-826 DTRKAVR
+826 DTRQPLR
-833 PSTRKLQQDC
+833 PSSRRAQQDC
-843 VSVDESIQ
+843 VSVSESIQ

-865 MLLEQLSS
+865 MLLEQLYP
-873 DADKVRRHWAEGN
+873 DMRKIRDFWAEN
-886 LEALLECVHKL
+886 DMDSLLDCVHKL

-921 CSAPDI
+921 CPDPDTG
-927 AYLKDQLL
+927 AHKDHLL
-935 AGIERL
+935 DAMERL
-941 QIWSE
+941 QAWSE

-951 LLFRQYQEGSVK
+951 PLFRQHRYQTG
-963 QSSENT
+963 T
-969 DSLS
+969 AP

>member
-15 LIPTLLTTLVLG
+15 LVPTLLTTLMLG

-32 SWVTNIESLLQ
+32 SWVNNIESLLK
-43 DRGQSL
+43 DRGESL

-62 TTNRSLLNSLSN
+62 TANRSLLSSLSN

-88 DSHRQRLLHT
+88 GSDGSRLLHT

-103 DAIPAE
+103 ETVRSEELTAE
-109 DLTTE
+109 HAT
-114 RPHRI
+114 RI
-119 FRSDSTLFVTPVYLQ
+119 SRENSTRFITPVFLQ
-134 DLMIENMLEPDS
+134 DLMIDSMLDPDARQSMSNLREP
-146 LSQAPN
+146 
-152 GTRQTLGW
+152 LGW
-160 AAVEMAH
+160 VVVEMSH

-180 SLVLVLGGVI
+180 SLLLIIGGVI
-190 LSLIIALKLSR
+190 LSMAIALRLSR
-201 AFTDPVFELN
+201 AFTNPVFELN

-309 NGIIGFTELLLKSQ
+309 NGIIGFTELLLKSP

-365 PFPLRDIV
+365 PFQLRDIV
-373 EDVMVMLAPAAHGK
+373 EEVMVMLAPAAHAK

-426 TGEVVLRASLEDE
+426 TGEVVLRASLEEEEADT
-439 DKESNRVTLRIS
+439 NRVTLRLS

-503 GLQSELGK
+503 GLESELGK

-520 SELSGAGD
+520 SELTTSGEAI
-528 TNAPRDALRGER
+528 APRDGLRGER
-540 ILYLEQ
+540 VIYLEQ
-546 QKTSGLAVEH
+546 QKTTGLAVEH
-556 TLREW
+556 LLRDW
-561 GMVVDTVASPGAMQE
+561 GMVVDRVASPGALQE
-576 QVEEAQRSQSGYALA
+576 QIEEAQKSQAGYAVA

-608 VRNLE
+608 VRTLE
-613 LERDCRTLL
+613 IERDCRTLL
-622 LTPTLDTHDTPLSGL
+622 LTPTLETHDTPLSGL
-637 ASGHLTKPICRD
+637 ASGHLTKPVCRD
-649 ALYDELLLLVH
+649 SLYDELLLLVH
-660 GINSGQKTLIE
+660 GIHSGGRAPEYET
-671 HSPHSPQLAW
+671 SANRVTT
-681 QPAAGNVPRIL
+681 ANVPRVL

-707 LNDCRVTAEGA
+707 LEDCQLEAESA
-718 SSGFEAISKARNNPF
+718 SSGFEALSKARQKPF

-747 VETTSRLRAMDTKSH
+747 VETTARLREMDTGNH
-762 RTPVIALTAHAL
+762 RTPIIALTAHAL
-774 ADEQERLSRQGFDG
+774 ADEQERLTKQGFDG
-788 YLAKPISSSQLTE
+788 YMPKPISSGQLTE
-801 TIQEYT
+801 IIHEYT
-807 GYRCEVSPTAHPH
+807 GYICPKNSGNGRLP
-820 MVPEVR
+820 VPEVR
-826 DTRKAVR
+826 DTRRALR
-833 PSTRKLQQDC
+833 PSTRKMQQDC
-843 VSVDESIQ
+843 VSVEESIQ

-865 MLLEQLSS
+865 MLLEQVHVDRARIPELWTGEHM
-873 DADKVRRHWAEGN
+873 DE
-886 LEALLECVHKL
+886 LLECVHKL

-906 PELRAAANQ
+906 PELRAAANH
-915 LETALK
+915 LETAIK
-921 CSAPDI
+921 CAAPD
-927 AYLKDQLL
+927 LEHQKDQLL
-935 AGIERL
+935 SAMERL
-941 QIWSE
+941 EIWSD

-951 LLFRQYQEGSVK
+951 QLFRERR
-963 QSSENT
+963 EAAET
-969 DSLS
+969 T

>member
-1 MRRWGIRKKVLVVT
+1 MRRWGIRKTVLVVT
-15 LIPTLLTTLVLG
+15 LVPTLLTTLMLG

-32 SWVTNIESLLQ
+32 SWVTSIESLLR
-43 DRGQSL
+43 DRGESL

-62 TTNRSLLNSLSN
+62 TANRSLLGSLSN

-88 DSHRQRLLHT
+88 DGDRRRLLHT

-103 DAIPAE
+103 DN
-109 DLTTE
+109 L
-114 RPHRI
+114 
-119 FRSDSTLFVTPVYLQ
+119 DSKELASKQPNTIARTASTRFVTPVFLQ
-134 DLMIENMLEPDS
+134 DLMIQSMIDPDARQS
-146 LSQAPN
+146 ASQQRAP
-152 GTRQTLGW
+152 LGW
-160 AAVEMAH
+160 VAVEMSH

-180 SLVLVLGGVI
+180 SLLLILGGVI
-190 LSLIIALKLSR
+190 FSLLIALRLSR
-201 AFTDPVFELN
+201 AFTGPVFELN
-211 EAVAKLKEGKLDTR
+211 AAVAKLKEGKLDTR
-225 VYTGAGP
+225 VHTGAGP

-277 IELDFARKEAL
+277 IELDLARKEAL

-309 NGIIGFTELLLKSQ
+309 NGIIGFTELLLKSP

-365 PFPLRDIV
+365 PFQLRDIV
-373 EDVMVMLAPAAHGK
+373 EEVMVMLAPAAHSK

-439 DKESNRVTLRIS
+439 DKENNRVTLRLS
-451 ITDSGVGLSRAQQQS
+451 ITDSGVGLSRVQQQS

-520 SELSGAGD
+520 PELSSGGEAI
-528 TNAPRDALRGER
+528 APRDALRGER
-540 ILYLEQ
+540 VIYLEH
-546 QKTSGLAVEH
+546 QKTCGLAVEH
-556 TLREW
+556 LLREW
-561 GMVVDTVASPGAMQE
+561 GITVDRVASPGAMQE
-576 QVEEAQRSQSGYALA
+576 QIEGAQKSQAGYAAA

-599 LNSSQYCGL
+599 LNSNQYCEL
-608 VRNLE
+608 VRALE
-613 LERDCRTLL
+613 IERDCRTLL
-622 LTPTLDTHDTPLSGL
+622 LTPTLEVHDTPLAEL
-637 ASGHLTKPICRD
+637 ASGHLSKPVCRD

-660 GINSGQKTLIE
+660 GINTSGQGISRQENPVRL
-671 HSPHSPQLAW
+671 
-681 QPAAGNVPRIL
+681 PAPDNIPRVL
-692 AVDDNDANLKLVMTL
+692 AVDDNEANLKLVMTL
-707 LNDCRVTAEGA
+707 LQDYQIDVEGA
-718 SSGFEAISKARNNPF
+718 SSGFEALSKARQKAF

-747 VETTSRLRAMDTKSH
+747 VETTSRLREMDDNNH
-762 RTPVIALTAHAL
+762 RTTIIALTAHAL
-774 ADEQERLSRQGFDG
+774 ADEQERLTRQGFDG
-788 YLAKPISSSQLTE
+788 YLPKPISSGQLAE
-801 TIQEYT
+801 TIQECT
-807 GYRCEVSPTAHPH
+807 GYQCRSTRQAGQPA
-820 MVPEVR
+820 VPEVR
-826 DTRKAVR
+826 DTRRALR
-833 PSTRKLQQDC
+833 PSTRKMQRDC
-843 VSVDESIQ
+843 VSVGESIQ
-851 LAAGKADLAEELFS
+851 LAAGKTDLAEELFS
-865 MLLEQLSS
+865 MLLEQLP
-873 DADKVRRHWAEGN
+873 ADLNQIARFWDERN
-886 LEALLECVHKL
+886 LENLLECVHKL

-906 PELRAAANQ
+906 PELRSAANR

-921 CSAPDI
+921 CSASDME
-927 AYLKDQLL
+927 LQKNQLVS
-935 AGIERL
+935 AMERL

-951 LLFRQYQEGSVK
+951 EMFRAHHQQAETS
-963 QSSENT
+963 
-969 DSLS
+969 

>member
-15 LIPTLLTTLVLG
+15 LVPTLLTTLMLG

-32 SWVTNIESLLQ
+32 SWVNNIESLLQ
-43 DRGQSL
+43 DRGESL
-49 SRQLAAGSEYGLF
+49 SRQLSAGSEYGLF
-62 TTNRSLLNSLSN
+62 TANRSLLSSLSN

-88 DSHRQRLLHT
+88 DSEHNRLLHT

-103 DAIPAE
+103 DDIGK
-109 DLTTE
+109 DTLTGEEAVRVT
-114 RPHRI
+114 RA
-119 FRSDSTLFVTPVYLQ
+119 DSTVFVTPVYLQ
-134 DLMIENMLEPDS
+134 DLMIESMLDPDS
-146 LSQAPN
+146 
-152 GTRQTLGW
+152 RQNVGAGKKPIGW
-160 AAVEMAH
+160 VTVEMSH

-180 SLVLVLGGVI
+180 SLLLVLGGVL
-190 LSLIIALKLSR
+190 LSLMIALRMSR
-201 AFTDPVFELN
+201 SFTDPVFELN

-225 VYTGAGP
+225 VYTRAGP

-240 LNAMAEELS
+240 LNAMAGELS

-309 NGIIGFTELLLKSQ
+309 NGIIGFTELLLKSP
-323 LPRQQRDHLSTIRK
+323 LPRQQRDHLSTI
-337 SSEIL
+337 
-342 LTIINDILDFSKI
+342 
-355 EAGKLILDRV
+355 LDRI
-365 PFPLRDIV
+365 PFQLRDIV
-373 EDVMVMLAPAAHGK
+373 EEVMVMLAPAAHSK

-426 TGEVVLRASLEDE
+426 TGEVVLRASLEEE
-439 DKESNRVTLRIS
+439 DKESNRITLRLS

-503 GLQSELGK
+503 GLESELGK

-520 SELSGAGD
+520 SELSSNGEAI
-528 TNAPRDALRGER
+528 APKDSLRGER
-540 ILYLEQ
+540 AIYLDQ
-546 QKTSGLAVEH
+546 QKTTGLAVEH
-556 TLREW
+556 MLREW
-561 GMVVDTVASPGAMQE
+561 GMTVDRVSSPGAMQE
-576 QVEEAQRSQSGYALA
+576 QIEEAQKEQSGYAVA
-591 IVGITRHL
+591 VVGITRHL
-599 LNSSQYCGL
+599 LNSSQYCSL
-608 VRNLE
+608 VRSLE

-622 LTPTLDTHDTPLSGL
+622 LTPTLETHDTPLSGL
-637 ASGHLTKPICRD
+637 ASGHLTKPVCRD
-649 ALYDELLLLVH
+649 SLYDELLLLVH
-660 GINSGQKTLIE
+660 GISNRQRQLPD
-671 HSPHSPQLAW
+671 HSHAISRELPTQSTR
-681 QPAAGNVPRIL
+681 VPRVL

-707 LNDCRVTAEGA
+707 LNDCGVVAEGA
-718 SSGFEAISKARNNPF
+718 TSGFEALSKARQHSF

-747 VETTSRLRAMDTKSH
+747 VETTERLRSLDGASH
-762 RTPVIALTAHAL
+762 RTPIIALTAHAL
-774 ADEQERLSRQGFDG
+774 AEEQDRLIQQGFDG
-788 YLAKPISSSQLTE
+788 YLAKPISNSQL
-801 TIQEYT
+801 IDIIHDYT
-807 GYRCEVSPTAHPH
+807 GYTCHPDPDDGH
-820 MVPEVR
+820 LPVPEVR
-826 DTRKAVR
+826 DTRRSVR
-833 PSTRKLQQDC
+833 PSTRKKQPDC
-843 VSVDESIQ
+843 VSVAESVQ

-865 MLLEQLSS
+865 MLIEQIHTDINQVPALWSKG
-873 DADKVRRHWAEGN
+873 DMDE
-886 LEALLECVHKL
+886 LLECVHKL

-921 CSAPDI
+921 CAAPDME
-927 AYLKDQLL
+927 YQKNQLL
-935 AGIERL
+935 AAMERL
-941 QIWSE
+941 QTWSE

-951 LLFRQYQEGSVK
+951 QLFRQQNPRQATV
-963 QSSENT
+963 
-969 DSLS
+969 D

>member
-15 LIPTLLTTLVLG
+15 LVPTLLTTLMLG

-32 SWVTNIESLLQ
+32 SWVNNIESLLK
-43 DRGQSL
+43 DRGESL

-62 TTNRSLLNSLSN
+62 TANRSLLSSLSN

-88 DSHRQRLLHT
+88 GSDGSRLLHT

-103 DAIPAE
+103 ETVRSEELTAE
-109 DLTTE
+109 HAT
-114 RPHRI
+114 RI
-119 FRSDSTLFVTPVYLQ
+119 SRENSTRFITPVFLQ
-134 DLMIENMLEPDS
+134 DLMIESMLDPDARQSMSNLREP
-146 LSQAPN
+146 
-152 GTRQTLGW
+152 LGW
-160 AAVEMAH
+160 VVVEMSH

-180 SLVLVLGGVI
+180 SLLLIIGGVI
-190 LSLIIALKLSR
+190 LSMAIALRLSR
-201 AFTDPVFELN
+201 AFTNPVFELN

-309 NGIIGFTELLLKSQ
+309 NGIIGFTELLLKSP

-365 PFPLRDIV
+365 PFQLRDIV
-373 EDVMVMLAPAAHGK
+373 EEVMVMLAPAAHAK

-426 TGEVVLRASLEDE
+426 TGEVVLRASLEEEEADT
-439 DKESNRVTLRIS
+439 NRVTLRLS

-503 GLQSELGK
+503 GLESELGK

-520 SELSGAGD
+520 SELTTSGEAI
-528 TNAPRDALRGER
+528 APRDGLRGER
-540 ILYLEQ
+540 VIYLEQ
-546 QKTSGLAVEH
+546 QKTTGLAVEH
-556 TLREW
+556 LLRDW
-561 GMVVDTVASPGAMQE
+561 GIVVDRVASPGALQE
-576 QVEEAQRSQSGYALA
+576 QIEEAQKSQAGYAVA

-608 VRNLE
+608 VRTLE
-613 LERDCRTLL
+613 IERDCRTLL
-622 LTPTLDTHDTPLSGL
+622 LTPTLETHDTPLSGL
-637 ASGHLTKPICRD
+637 ASGHLTKPVCRD
-649 ALYDELLLLVH
+649 SLYDELLLLVH
-660 GINSGQKTLIE
+660 GIHSGGRAPEYET
-671 HSPHSPQLAW
+671 SANRVTT
-681 QPAAGNVPRIL
+681 ANVPRVL

-707 LNDCRVTAEGA
+707 LEDCQLEAESA
-718 SSGFEAISKARNNPF
+718 SSGFEALSKARQKPF

-747 VETTSRLRAMDTKSH
+747 VETTARLREMDTGNH
-762 RTPVIALTAHAL
+762 RTPIIALTAHAL
-774 ADEQERLSRQGFDG
+774 ADEQERLTKQGFDG
-788 YLAKPISSSQLTE
+788 YMPKPISSGQLTE
-801 TIQEYT
+801 IIHEYT
-807 GYRCEVSPTAHPH
+807 GYICPKNSGNGRLP
-820 MVPEVR
+820 VPEVR
-826 DTRKAVR
+826 DTRRALR
-833 PSTRKLQQDC
+833 PSTRKMQQDC
-843 VSVDESIQ
+843 VSVEESIQ

-865 MLLEQLSS
+865 MLLEQVHVDRARIPELWTGEHM
-873 DADKVRRHWAEGN
+873 DE
-886 LEALLECVHKL
+886 LLECVHKL

-906 PELRAAANQ
+906 PELRAAANH
-915 LETALK
+915 LETAIK
-921 CSAPDI
+921 CAAPD
-927 AYLKDQLL
+927 LEHQKDQLL
-935 AGIERL
+935 SAMERL
-941 QIWSE
+941 EIWSD

-951 LLFRQYQEGSVK
+951 QLFRERR
-963 QSSENT
+963 EAAET
-969 DSLS
+969 T

>member
-15 LIPTLLTTLVLG
+15 LVPTLLTTLMLG

-32 SWVTNIESLLQ
+32 SWVNNIESLLK
-43 DRGQSL
+43 DRGESL

-62 TTNRSLLNSLSN
+62 TANRSLLSSLSN

-88 DSHRQRLLHT
+88 GSDGSRLLHT

-103 DAIPAE
+103 ETVRSEELTAE
-109 DLTTE
+109 HAT
-114 RPHRI
+114 RI
-119 FRSDSTLFVTPVYLQ
+119 SRENSTRFITPVFLQ
-134 DLMIENMLEPDS
+134 DLMIESMLDPDARQSMSNLQEP
-146 LSQAPN
+146 
-152 GTRQTLGW
+152 LGW
-160 AAVEMAH
+160 VVVEMSH

-180 SLVLVLGGVI
+180 SLLLIIGGVI
-190 LSLIIALKLSR
+190 LSMAIALRLSR
-201 AFTDPVFELN
+201 AFTNPVFELN

-309 NGIIGFTELLLKSQ
+309 NGIIGFTELLLKSP

-365 PFPLRDIV
+365 PFQLRDIV
-373 EDVMVMLAPAAHGK
+373 EEVMVMLAPAAHAK

-426 TGEVVLRASLEDE
+426 TGEVVLRASLEEEEADT
-439 DKESNRVTLRIS
+439 NRVTLRLS

-503 GLQSELGK
+503 GLESELGK

-520 SELSGAGD
+520 SELTTSGEAI
-528 TNAPRDALRGER
+528 APRDGLRGER
-540 ILYLEQ
+540 VIYLEQ
-546 QKTSGLAVEH
+546 QKTTGLAVEH
-556 TLREW
+556 LLRDW
-561 GMVVDTVASPGAMQE
+561 GMVVDRVASPGALQE
-576 QVEEAQRSQSGYALA
+576 QIEEAQKSQAGYAVA

-608 VRNLE
+608 VRTLE
-613 LERDCRTLL
+613 IERDCRTLL
-622 LTPTLDTHDTPLSGL
+622 LTPTLETHDTPLSGL
-637 ASGHLTKPICRD
+637 ASGHLTKPVCRD
-649 ALYDELLLLVH
+649 SLYDELLLLVH
-660 GINSGQKTLIE
+660 GIHSGGRAPEYET
-671 HSPHSPQLAW
+671 SANRVTT
-681 QPAAGNVPRIL
+681 ANVPRVL

-707 LNDCRVTAEGA
+707 LEDCQLEAESA
-718 SSGFEAISKARNNPF
+718 SSGFEALSKARQKPF

-747 VETTSRLRAMDTKSH
+747 VETTARLREMDTGNH
-762 RTPVIALTAHAL
+762 RTPIIALTAHAL
-774 ADEQERLSRQGFDG
+774 ADEQERLTKQGFDG
-788 YLAKPISSSQLTE
+788 YMPKPISSGQLTE
-801 TIQEYT
+801 IIHEYT
-807 GYRCEVSPTAHPH
+807 GYICPKNSGNGRLP
-820 MVPEVR
+820 VPEVR
-826 DTRKAVR
+826 DTRRALR
-833 PSTRKLQQDC
+833 PSTRKMQQDC
-843 VSVDESIQ
+843 VSVEESIQ

-865 MLLEQLSS
+865 MLLEQVHVDRARIPELWTGEHM
-873 DADKVRRHWAEGN
+873 DE
-886 LEALLECVHKL
+886 LLECVHKL

-906 PELRAAANQ
+906 PELRAAANH
-915 LETALK
+915 LETAIK
-921 CSAPDI
+921 CAAPD
-927 AYLKDQLL
+927 LEHQKDQLL
-935 AGIERL
+935 SAMERL
-941 QIWSE
+941 EIWSD

-951 LLFRQYQEGSVK
+951 QLFRERR
-963 QSSENT
+963 EAAET
-969 DSLS
+969 T

>member
-15 LIPTLLTTLVLG
+15 LVPTLLTTLILG

-32 SWVTNIESLLQ
+32 SWVANIESLLR
-43 DRGQSL
+43 DRGESL
-49 SRQLAAGSEYGLF
+49 SRQLATGSEYGLF
-62 TTNRSLLNSLSN
+62 TANRSLLSSLSN

-88 DSHRQRLLHT
+88 DADRRRLLHT
-98 GPGSS
+98 GPRSS
-103 DAIPAE
+103 DNLDSKELAGEQASTIAR
-109 DLTTE
+109 TT
-114 RPHRI
+114 
-119 FRSDSTLFVTPVYLQ
+119 STRFVTPVFLQ
-134 DLMIENMLEPDS
+134 DLMIQSMLDPDARQSASQQREP
-146 LSQAPN
+146 
-152 GTRQTLGW
+152 LGW
-160 AAVEMAH
+160 VAVEMSH
-167 IRTEKETYKALLI
+167 TRTEKETYKALLI
-180 SLVLVLGGVI
+180 SLLLVLGGVVF
-190 LSLIIALKLSR
+190 SLLIALRLSR
-201 AFTDPVFELN
+201 AFTGPVFELN
-211 EAVAKLKEGKLDTR
+211 EAVARLKEGKLYTR
-225 VYTGAGP
+225 VHTGAGP

-309 NGIIGFTELLLKSQ
+309 NGIIGFTELLLKSP

-365 PFPLRDIV
+365 PFQLRDIV
-373 EDVMVMLAPAAHGK
+373 EEVMVMLAPAAHSK

-393 LVYNDV
+393 IVYDDV
-399 PDNIMGDPLRV
+399 PDNVMGDPLRV

-439 DKESNRVTLRIS
+439 DPESNRVTLRLS

-494 LVEEMGGKI
+494 LVEEMGGNI

-520 SELSGAGD
+520 TELSSGGEAI
-528 TNAPRDALRGER
+528 APRDSLRGER
-540 ILYLEQ
+540 VIYLEH
-546 QKTSGLAVEH
+546 QKTCGLAVEH
-556 TLREW
+556 LLRNW
-561 GMVVDTVASPGAMQE
+561 GLTVDRVESPGAMQE
-576 QVEEAQRSQSGYALA
+576 KVAEAQKNQSGYAAA
-591 IVGITRHL
+591 IIGITRHL
-599 LNSSQYCGL
+599 LNSNQYRGL
-608 VRNLE
+608 VRTLE
-613 LERDCRTLL
+613 IERDCRTLL
-622 LTPTLDTHDTPLSGL
+622 LTPTLETHDTSLSGL
-637 ASGHLTKPICRD
+637 ASGHLTKPVCRE

-660 GINSGQKTLIE
+660 GISTFGQGISRQEHATL
-671 HSPHSPQLAW
+671 L
-681 QPAAGNVPRIL
+681 PAPANIPKVL

-707 LNDCRVTAEGA
+707 LQDHKIDVEGA
-718 SSGFEAISKARNNPF
+718 SSGFEALSKARKKSF

-747 VETTSRLRAMDTKSH
+747 VETTSRLRELDNSNH
-762 RTPVIALTAHAL
+762 RTTIIALTAHAL
-774 ADEQERLSRQGFDG
+774 ADEQERLTRQGFDG
-788 YLAKPISSSQLTE
+788 YLPKPISSGQLAE
-801 TIQEYT
+801 SIREFT
-807 GYRCEVSPTAHPH
+807 GYQCQTSNQAQLFPVQ
-820 MVPEVR
+820 EVR
-826 DTRKAVR
+826 DTRRTLR
-833 PSTRKLQQDC
+833 PSMRKMQQDC
-843 VSVDESIQ
+843 VSVPESIQ
-851 LAAGKADLAEELFS
+851 LAAGKIDLAEELFS
-865 MLLEQLSS
+865 MLLEQLH
-873 DADKVRRHWAEGN
+873 ADLDRVERFWGEQN
-886 LEALLECVHKL
+886 LEGLLECVHKL

-906 PELRAAANQ
+906 PELRSAANR
-915 LETALK
+915 LESALK
-921 CSAPDI
+921 RSAPD
-927 AYLKDQLL
+927 LELQKNQLIS
-935 AGIERL
+935 AIERL

-951 LLFRQYQEGSVK
+951 QMFREHQQEAKTS
-963 QSSENT
+963 
-969 DSLS
+969 

>member
-15 LIPTLLTTLVLG
+15 LVPTLLTTLMLG

-32 SWVTNIESLLQ
+32 SWVNNIENLLQ
-43 DRGQSL
+43 DRGESL
-49 SRQLAAGSEYGLF
+49 SRQLSAGSEYGLF
-62 TTNRSLLNSLSN
+62 TANRSLLSSLSN

-88 DSHRQRLLHT
+88 DSKHNRLLHS

-103 DAIPAE
+103 DDIGK
-109 DLTTE
+109 DTLTGEKAVRVT
-114 RPHRI
+114 RP
-119 FRSDSTLFVTPVYLQ
+119 DSTVFVTPVYLQ
-134 DLMIENMLEPDS
+134 DLMIESMLDPDS
-146 LSQAPN
+146 
-152 GTRQTLGW
+152 RQNVGAGKKPIGW
-160 AAVEMAH
+160 VTVEMSH

-180 SLVLVLGGVI
+180 SLLLVLGGVL
-190 LSLIIALKLSR
+190 LSLVIALRLSR
-201 AFTDPVFELN
+201 SFTDPVFELN

-225 VYTGAGP
+225 VYTRAGP

-240 LNAMAEELS
+240 LNAMAGELS

-309 NGIIGFTELLLKSQ
+309 NGIIGFTELLLKSP

-355 EAGKLILDRV
+355 EAGKLILDRI
-365 PFPLRDIV
+365 PFQLRDIV
-373 EDVMVMLAPAAHGK
+373 EEVMVMLAPAAHSK

-426 TGEVVLRASLEDE
+426 TGEVVLRASLEEE
-439 DKESNRVTLRIS
+439 DKESNRITLRLS

-503 GLQSELGK
+503 GLESELGK

-520 SELSGAGD
+520 SELSSTGEAI
-528 TNAPRDALRGER
+528 APKDALFGEKA
-540 ILYLEQ
+540 IYLDQ
-546 QKTSGLAVEH
+546 QKTTGLAVEH
-556 TLREW
+556 MLREW
-561 GMVVDTVASPGAMQE
+561 GMTVERVSSPGAMQE
-576 QVEEAQRSQSGYALA
+576 QIEEAQKEQSGYAVA

-599 LNSSQYCGL
+599 LNSSQYCSL
-608 VRNLE
+608 VRSLE

-622 LTPTLDTHDTPLSGL
+622 LTPTLETHDTPLSGL
-637 ASGHLTKPICRD
+637 ASGHLTKPVCRES
-649 ALYDELLLLVH
+649 LYDELLLLVH
-660 GINSGQKTLIE
+660 GISNRQRQLPD
-671 HSPHSPQLAW
+671 HSHTVKRELPSQSTR
-681 QPAAGNVPRIL
+681 VPRVL

-707 LNDCRVTAEGA
+707 LNDCGVMAEGA
-718 SSGFEAISKARNNPF
+718 TSGFEALSKARQHSF

-747 VETTSRLRAMDTKSH
+747 VETTERLRSLDGTSH
-762 RTPVIALTAHAL
+762 RTPIIALTAHAL
-774 ADEQERLSRQGFDG
+774 AEEQDRLIQQGFDG
-788 YLAKPISSSQLTE
+788 YLAKPISNSQL
-801 TIQEYT
+801 IDIIHDYT
-807 GYRCEVSPTAHPH
+807 GYTCHPGSAGEH
-820 MVPEVR
+820 LPVPEVR
-826 DTRKAVR
+826 DTRRSVR
-833 PSTRKLQQDC
+833 PSTRNKQADC
-843 VSVDESIQ
+843 VSVSESIQ

-865 MLLEQLSS
+865 MLVEQIH
-873 DADKVRRHWAEGN
+873 ADIDQVPELWNSGN
-886 LEALLECVHKL
+886 MSELLECVHKL

-921 CSAPDI
+921 CSAPDME
-927 AYLKDQLL
+927 YQKEQLL
-935 AGIERL
+935 AAMERL
-941 QIWSE
+941 QTWSE

-951 LLFRQYQEGSVK
+951 QLFRQQNPQQATV
-963 QSSENT
+963 
-969 DSLS
+969 D

>member
-15 LIPTLLTTLVLG
+15 LVPTLLTTLVLG

-32 SWVTNIESLLQ
+32 SWVNNIENLLQ

-62 TTNRSLLNSLSN
+62 TANRSLLNSLSN

-88 DSHRQRLLHT
+88 NAERQRLLHT
-98 GPGSS
+98 GPGST
-103 DAIPAE
+103 DAISAE
-109 DLTTE
+109 DLTAD
-114 RPHRI
+114 RPWRI
-119 FRSDSTLFVTPVYLQ
+119 FRENSTLFVTPVFLQ
-134 DLMIENMLEPDS
+134 DLMIESMLDPDAGQPVNGVREP
-146 LSQAPN
+146 
-152 GTRQTLGW
+152 LGW
-160 AAVEMAH
+160 AAVEMSH

-180 SLVLVLGGVI
+180 SLMLVLGGVI
-190 LSLIIALKLSR
+190 LSLIIAMRLSR

-225 VYTGAGP
+225 VHTAAGP

-309 NGIIGFTELLLKSQ
+309 NGIIGFTELLMKSP

-365 PFPLRDIV
+365 PFQLRDIV

-426 TGEVVLRASLEDE
+426 TGEVVLRASLEEE
-439 DKESNRVTLRIS
+439 DQESNRVTLRIS

-466 LFNAFSQADA
+466 LFNAFNQADA

-503 GLQSELGK
+503 GLQSDLGK

-520 SELSGAGD
+520 SELSCSGEAI
-528 TNAPRDALRGER
+528 APRDALRGER
-540 ILYLEQ
+540 AIYLEQ
-546 QKTSGLAVEH
+546 QRTTGLAVEH
-556 TLREW
+556 MLREW
-561 GMVVDTVASPGAMQE
+561 GMLVDVVASPGAMQE
-576 QVEEAQRSQSGYALA
+576 QVEEAQRNQSGYALA

-608 VRNLE
+608 VRTLE

-637 ASGHLTKPICRD
+637 ASGHLTKPVCRD

-660 GINSGQKTLIE
+660 GISTGQKTLLE
-671 HSPHSPQLAW
+671 HSAPPLW
-681 QPAAGNVPRIL
+681 QPSGAMPRIL

-707 LNDCRVTAEGA
+707 LKDCQVNAEGA
-718 SSGFEAISKARNNPF
+718 SSGFEAISKARKNPF

-747 VETTSRLRAMDTKSH
+747 VETTARLRAMDSKTH

-774 ADEQERLSRQGFDG
+774 ADEQDRLARQGFDG
-788 YLAKPISSSQLTE
+788 YLAKPISSHQLVE
-801 TIQEYT
+801 TIREYT
-807 GYRCEVSPTAHPH
+807 GYSSDASPQPEQTRI
-820 MVPEVR
+820 PEVR
-826 DTRKAVR
+826 DTRKTLR
-833 PSTRKLQQDC
+833 PSTRNLQQES
-843 VSVDESIQ
+843 VSVEESIQ

-865 MLLEQLSS
+865 MLLEQLSA
-873 DADKVRRHWAEGN
+873 DADKVRNFWREGD
-886 LEALLECVHKL
+886 LEPLLECVHKL

-915 LETALK
+915 FETALK
-921 CSAPDI
+921 CSSSDM
-927 AYLKDQLL
+927 AYQKDQLL
-935 AGIERL
+935 AAIERL
-941 QIWSE
+941 EIWSD

-951 LLFRQYQEGSVK
+951 SLFRQ
-963 QSSENT
+963 QSESGTTDAENT
-969 DSLS
+969 NTLS

>member
-15 LIPTLLTTLVLG
+15 LVPTLLTTLMLG

-32 SWVTNIESLLQ
+32 SWVNNIESLLK
-43 DRGQSL
+43 DRGESL

-62 TTNRSLLNSLSN
+62 TANRSLLSSLSN

-88 DSHRQRLLHT
+88 GSDGSRLLHT

-103 DAIPAE
+103 ETVQATELTAE
-109 DLTTE
+109 HAT
-114 RPHRI
+114 RI
-119 FRSDSTLFVTPVYLQ
+119 SRENSTRFITPVFLQ
-134 DLMIENMLEPDS
+134 DLMIESMLDPDARQSMSNLREP
-146 LSQAPN
+146 
-152 GTRQTLGW
+152 LGW
-160 AAVEMAH
+160 VVVEMSH

-180 SLVLVLGGVI
+180 SLLLILGGVI
-190 LSLIIALKLSR
+190 LSMAIALRLSR
-201 AFTDPVFELN
+201 AFTNPVFELN
-211 EAVAKLKEGKLDTR
+211 EAVARLKEGKLDTR

-309 NGIIGFTELLLKSQ
+309 NGIIGFTELLLKSP

-365 PFPLRDIV
+365 PFQLRDIV
-373 EDVMVMLAPAAHGK
+373 EEVMVMLAPAAHAK

-426 TGEVVLRASLEDE
+426 TGEVVLRASLEEEEADT
-439 DKESNRVTLRIS
+439 NRVTLRLS

-503 GLQSELGK
+503 GLESELGK

-520 SELSGAGD
+520 SELATSGEAI
-528 TNAPRDALRGER
+528 APRDALRGER
-540 ILYLEQ
+540 VIYLEQ
-546 QKTSGLAVEH
+546 QKTTGLAVEH
-556 TLREW
+556 LLRDW
-561 GMVVDTVASPGAMQE
+561 GMVVDRVASPGALQE
-576 QVEEAQRSQSGYALA
+576 HIEEAQKSQAGYAVA
-591 IVGITRHL
+591 ILGITRHL

-608 VRNLE
+608 VRTLE
-613 LERDCRTLL
+613 IERDCRTLL
-622 LTPTLDTHDTPLSGL
+622 LTPTLETHDTPLSGL
-637 ASGHLTKPICRD
+637 ASGHLTKPVCRD
-649 ALYDELLLLVH
+649 SLYDELLLLVH
-660 GINSGQKTLIE
+660 GINSGGRVPEYEISANRATT
-671 HSPHSPQLAW
+671 A
-681 QPAAGNVPRIL
+681 NVPRVL

-707 LNDCRVTAEGA
+707 LEDCQLDAESA
-718 SSGFEAISKARNNPF
+718 SSGFEALSKARQKPF

-747 VETTSRLRAMDTKSH
+747 VETTARLREMDTGNH
-762 RTPVIALTAHAL
+762 RTPIIALTAHAL
-774 ADEQERLSRQGFDG
+774 ADEQERLTKQGFDG
-788 YLAKPISSSQLTE
+788 YMPKPISSGQLND
-801 TIQEYT
+801 IIHEYT
-807 GYRCEVSPTAHPH
+807 GYVCPKNGSDGRLP
-820 MVPEVR
+820 VPEVR
-826 DTRKAVR
+826 DTRRALR
-833 PSTRKLQQDC
+833 PSTRKMQQDC

-865 MLLEQLSS
+865 MLLEQVHVDRGRISEL
-873 DADKVRRHWAEGN
+873 WASHSMDE
-886 LEALLECVHKL
+886 LLECVHKL

-906 PELRAAANQ
+906 PELRAAANH
-915 LETALK
+915 LETAIK
-921 CSAPDI
+921 CSAPD
-927 AYLKDQLL
+927 LEHQKDQLL
-935 AGIERL
+935 SAMERL
-941 QIWSE
+941 QIWSD

-951 LLFRQYQEGSVK
+951 QLFRERH
-963 QSSENT
+963 EAAET
-969 DSLS
+969 T

>member
-15 LIPTLLTTLVLG
+15 LVPTLLTTLMLG

-32 SWVTNIESLLQ
+32 SWVANIETLLK
-43 DRGQSL
+43 DRGESL

-62 TTNRSLLNSLSN
+62 TANRSLLSSLSN

-88 DSHRQRLLHT
+88 SSDGSRLLHT

-103 DAIPAE
+103 ETVNIKELTAE
-109 DLTTE
+109 RAT
-114 RPHRI
+114 RI
-119 FRSDSTLFVTPVYLQ
+119 SRADSTRFITPVFLQ
-134 DLMIENMLEPDS
+134 DLMIESMMDPD
-146 LSQAPN
+146 A
-152 GTRQTLGW
+152 RQSMSGLQTPLGW
-160 AAVEMAH
+160 IVVEMSH

-180 SLVLVLGGVI
+180 SLLLVLGGVI
-190 LSLIIALKLSR
+190 LSMAIALRLSR
-201 AFTDPVFELN
+201 AFTNPVFELN
-211 EAVAKLKEGKLDTR
+211 EAVARLKEGKLETR

-309 NGIIGFTELLLKSQ
+309 NGIIGFTELLLKSP

-365 PFPLRDIV
+365 PFQLRDIV
-373 EDVMVMLAPAAHGK
+373 EEVMVMLAPAAHAK

-426 TGEVVLRASLEDE
+426 TGEVVLRASLEEEEMD
-439 DKESNRVTLRIS
+439 SNRVTLRLS
-451 ITDSGVGLSRAQQQS
+451 VSDSGVGLSRAQQQS

-503 GLQSELGK
+503 GLESELGK

-520 SELSGAGD
+520 SELASSGEAI
-528 TNAPRDALRGER
+528 APRDALQGER
-540 ILYLEQ
+540 VIYLEQ
-546 QKTSGLAVEH
+546 QKTTGLAVEH
-556 TLREW
+556 LLREW
-561 GMVVDTVASPGAMQE
+561 GMVVDRVASPGALQE
-576 QVEEAQRSQSGYALA
+576 QIEEAQKSQAGYAVA

-608 VRNLE
+608 FRTLE
-613 LERDCRTLL
+613 VDRDCRTLL
-622 LTPTLDTHDTPLSGL
+622 LTPTLETHDTPLSGL
-637 ASGHLTKPICRD
+637 ASGHLTKPVCRE

-660 GINSGQKTLIE
+660 GINSAGRTTVEFQG
-671 HSPHSPQLAW
+671 AVRR
-681 QPAAGNVPRIL
+681 PATGKVPRVL
-692 AVDDNDANLKLVMTL
+692 AVDDNDANLKLVLTL
-707 LNDCRVTAEGA
+707 LEDCQLDAEGA
-718 SSGFEAISKARNNPF
+718 SSGFEALSKARQKPF

-747 VETTSRLRAMDTKSH
+747 VETTARLREMDTDNH
-762 RTPVIALTAHAL
+762 RTPIIALTAHAL

-788 YLAKPISSSQLTE
+788 YMPKPISSGQLTE
-801 TIQEYT
+801 IIHEYT
-807 GYRCEVSPTAHPH
+807 GYICQGTPGSGRFR
-820 MVPEVR
+820 VPEVR
-826 DTRKAVR
+826 DTRRALR
-833 PSTRKLQQDC
+833 PSTRQMQQDC

-865 MLLEQLSS
+865 MLLEQVH
-873 DADKVRRHWAEGN
+873 AD
-886 LEALLECVHKL
+886 LERISGFWRDQSLDELLECVHKL
-897 HGATRYCGV
+897 HGAARYCGV
-906 PELRAAANQ
+906 PELRAAANRF
-915 LETALK
+915 ETALK
-921 CSAPDI
+921 CSAPD
-927 AYLKDQLL
+927 LEQQKDRLL
-935 AGIERL
+935 SAMERL
-941 QIWSE
+941 EIWTE

-951 LLFRQYQEGSVK
+951 QLFRNQHPAAKTS
-963 QSSENT
+963 
-969 DSLS
+969 

>member
-15 LIPTLLTTLVLG
+15 LVPTLLTTLMLG

-32 SWVTNIESLLQ
+32 SWVNNIESLLK
-43 DRGQSL
+43 DRGESL

-62 TTNRSLLNSLSN
+62 TANRSLLSSLSN

-88 DSHRQRLLHT
+88 GSDGSRLLHT

-103 DAIPAE
+103 ETVRSEELTAE
-109 DLTTE
+109 HAT
-114 RPHRI
+114 RI
-119 FRSDSTLFVTPVYLQ
+119 SRENSTRFITPVFLQ
-134 DLMIENMLEPDS
+134 DLMIESMLDPDARQSMSNLREP
-146 LSQAPN
+146 
-152 GTRQTLGW
+152 LGW
-160 AAVEMAH
+160 VVVEMSH

-180 SLVLVLGGVI
+180 SLLLIIGGVI
-190 LSLIIALKLSR
+190 LSMAIALRLSR
-201 AFTDPVFELN
+201 AFTNPVFELN

-309 NGIIGFTELLLKSQ
+309 NGIIGFTELLLKSP

-365 PFPLRDIV
+365 PFQLRDIV
-373 EDVMVMLAPAAHGK
+373 EEVMVMLAPAAHAK

-426 TGEVVLRASLEDE
+426 TGEVVLRASLEEEEADT
-439 DKESNRVTLRIS
+439 NRVTLRLS

-503 GLQSELGK
+503 GLESELGK

-520 SELSGAGD
+520 SELTTSGEAI
-528 TNAPRDALRGER
+528 APRDGLRGER
-540 ILYLEQ
+540 VIYLEQ
-546 QKTSGLAVEH
+546 QKTTGLAVEH
-556 TLREW
+556 LLRDW
-561 GMVVDTVASPGAMQE
+561 GMVVDRVASPGALQE
-576 QVEEAQRSQSGYALA
+576 QIEEAQKSQAGYAMA

-608 VRNLE
+608 VRTLE
-613 LERDCRTLL
+613 IERDCRTLL
-622 LTPTLDTHDTPLSGL
+622 LTPTLETHDTPLSGL
-637 ASGHLTKPICRD
+637 ASGHLTKPVCRD
-649 ALYDELLLLVH
+649 SLYDELLLLVH
-660 GINSGQKTLIE
+660 GIHSGGRAPEYET
-671 HSPHSPQLAW
+671 SANRVTT
-681 QPAAGNVPRIL
+681 ANVPRVL

-707 LNDCRVTAEGA
+707 LEDCQLEAESA
-718 SSGFEAISKARNNPF
+718 SSGFEALSKARQKPF

-747 VETTSRLRAMDTKSH
+747 VETTARLREMDTGNH
-762 RTPVIALTAHAL
+762 RTPIIALTAHAL
-774 ADEQERLSRQGFDG
+774 ADEQERLTKQGFDG
-788 YLAKPISSSQLTE
+788 YMPKPISSGQLTE
-801 TIQEYT
+801 IIHEYT
-807 GYRCEVSPTAHPH
+807 GYICPKNSGNGRLP
-820 MVPEVR
+820 VPEVR
-826 DTRKAVR
+826 DTRRALR
-833 PSTRKLQQDC
+833 PSTRKMQQDC
-843 VSVDESIQ
+843 VSVEESIQ

-865 MLLEQLSS
+865 MLLEQVHVDRARIPELWTGEHM
-873 DADKVRRHWAEGN
+873 DE
-886 LEALLECVHKL
+886 LLECVHKL

-906 PELRAAANQ
+906 PELRAAANH
-915 LETALK
+915 LETAIK
-921 CSAPDI
+921 YAAPD
-927 AYLKDQLL
+927 LEHQKDQLL
-935 AGIERL
+935 SAMERL
-941 QIWSE
+941 EIWSD

-951 LLFRQYQEGSVK
+951 QLFRERR
-963 QSSENT
+963 EAAET
-969 DSLS
+969 T